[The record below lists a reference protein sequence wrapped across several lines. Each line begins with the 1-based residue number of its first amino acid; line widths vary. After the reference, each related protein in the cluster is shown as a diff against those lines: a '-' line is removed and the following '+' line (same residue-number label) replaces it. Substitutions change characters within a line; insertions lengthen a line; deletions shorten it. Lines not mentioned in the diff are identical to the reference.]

1 MAAMATDIATLCDD
15 LLAETSDLER
25 LVSDLDTSGWA
36 TPTPAEGWDV
46 KDQVGHLAYFD
57 DRARESMT
65 DRDAFVAHRDE
76 TLAHPDFADR
86 MAADSRRF
94 DGPDTLSWFR
104 GASAALVEVARRTDP
119 SARVP
124 WYGPDMSAASSITAR
139 IMETWAHGQDV
150 ADALGGHRAPT
161 DRLRHVAFI
170 GARALPNSYQARGR
184 PVPDAP
190 VRVELRAPS
199 GDLWAFGPDDSSDTV
214 RGPALDFCLA
224 VTQRRHPDDLDLV
237 VQGPVAEEWM
247 SIAQAFAGP
256 PGSGRRPGQFPAGS

>member
-1 MAAMATDIATLCDD
+1 MRSTDTRARRSFSRPRSLPRRWRPQTERARTPRGPPPNDNGRSKMAAMATDMATLCDD
-15 LLAETSDLER
+15 LLAETADLEA
-25 LVSDLDTSGWA
+25 LVAGLDADGWA
-36 TPTPAEGWDV
+36 TPTPAAGWDV

-65 DRDAFVAHRDE
+65 DRDAFVTHRDE
-76 TLAHPDFADR
+76 VLAHPDFADR
-86 MAADSRRF
+86 MAAESRRF

-104 GASAALVEVARRTDP
+104 GARAALVDGSRRTDP

-170 GARALPNSYQARGR
+170 GARALPNRYQA
-184 PVPDAP
+184 P
-190 VRVELRAPS
+190 
-199 GDLWAFGPDDSSDTV
+199 
-214 RGPALDFCLA
+214 
-224 VTQRRHPDDLDLV
+224 
-237 VQGPVAEEWM
+237 
-247 SIAQAFAGP
+247 
-256 PGSGRRPGQFPAGS
+256 GRRPGQFPADS